1 MKKIL
6 VTGGAGYIGTH
17 TSVELLNAGY
27 ELVIL
32 DNFSNSKPE
41 ALENVKKITGKDF
54 KFYKGDMIDKDFL
67 DKIFT
72 ENEIGAV
79 IDFAAYKAVGESVQK
94 PVEYYT
100 NNVATVL
107 SLLDST

>member
-41 ALENVKKITGKDF
+41 ALENVKKITE
-54 KFYKGDMIDKDFL
+54 
-67 DKIFT
+67 KIL
-72 ENEIGAV
+72 NSIKEI
-79 IDFAAYKAVGESVQK
+79 
-94 PVEYYT
+94 
-100 NNVATVL
+100 
-107 SLLDST
+107 

>member
-17 TSVELLNAGY
+17 TSVELLKAGY

-54 KFYKGDMIDKDFL
+54 KFYEGDMIDKDLL
-67 DKIFT
+67 DKIFK
-72 ENEIGAV
+72 ENEIEAV
-79 IDFAAYKAVGESVQK
+79 IDFTQI
-94 PVEYYT
+94 T
-100 NNVATVL
+100 L
-107 SLLDST
+107 QLCLLYLIE